1 MITRGGVDG
10 VKMLIGDE
18 LSVTWEEQ
26 VAMLKANRP
35 RLAEAMA
42 LVAETYVE
50 YAKQYR
56 AYFNALTAQGFTP
69 EQAMEIIKAHGW
81 VPK

>member
-1 MITRGGVDG
+1 MVID
-10 VKMLIGDE
+10 
-18 LSVTWEEQ
+18 WEEQ
-26 VAMLKANRP
+26 VAMMKANRP

-42 LVAETYVE
+42 LVSETYAM

-56 AYFNALTAQGFTP
+56 QYSDALTANGFTP
-69 EQAMEIIKAHGW
+69 EQAMQIIMAHGW